1 MSVRYMLDTDTASY
15 VIKGRMPSLDRR
27 LADVPPEDVCISS
40 VTRAELLYG
49 VRRTPEA
56 HRLARVVDQ
65 FLARVHSLPWDDAA
79 ADRFATI
86 AAELERAGRLIGTLD
101 TMIAAHALATSA
113 VMVSNNVEHFSRVT
127 GLNLENWVDN
137 R

>member
-1 MSVRYMLDTDTASY
+1 MRYMLDTDTASY
-15 VIKGRMPSLDRR
+15 VISGRMPSVDLR
-27 LADVPPEDVCISS
+27 LVDVPPEDVCISS

-49 VRRTPEA
+49 VRRKPEA